1 MTPLDLTATE
11 VIDRLRRSKDGQVF
25 AAYLQKAFHE
35 VQGRLLEDNDD
46 VRLRGFQ
53 GEARV
58 LKVLVE
64 KWNPPGSNTTGSDR

>member
-1 MTPLDLTATE
+1 MTPLDAQTAD
-11 VIDRLRRSKDGQVF
+11 VVDRLRRSKEGQVF

-35 VQGRLLEDNDD
+35 VQGRLLEDTDD
-46 VRLRGFQ
+46 ERWRGFQ

-64 KWNPPGSNTTGSDR
+64 RWNPPSSSTTGSDR